1 MVRKTL
7 FTFTQFREQPCSHDT
22 NTPSRFS
29 EVGEPY
35 RIFQDQG
42 RGLVA
47 IASQMPHLGYPGH
60 WLFPDASPSA
70 HRLSIYNQ
78 RDGTMLGCIPTKHPI
93 NDVCFSPDGK
103 NVVIAT
109 GTYDGGWCF
118 EGFLLRFFYHA
129 GRVEQ
134 LLGQCRKVSACR
146 YESDGSITALVRPE
160 NEEEFAEEGLDAW
173 SIVQCVKIGSAQD
186 QWSAESPERPRKDAR
201 MVGLPPSV
209 PSDHGFHNVI
219 LNPTTDHRR
228 SWQQEAT
235 RWLEEVRAEYYT
247 GIWNLRWMNREAFDS
262 LGNGLA
268 IDVSWANQRE
278 RKSLILAPTGQTP
291 QSVDCGTSD
300 RLGPI
305 GFPLGLDAHYFLKR
319 EGEQIVNNDDYR
331 LWRIESRVG
340 KSCLRRWDDSGRDF
354 CPVVSVA
361 YSKTKM
367 LGAGPV
373 WNRRDHQNLG
383 CLAELLDIES
393 GHSSWSVK
401 LSCSP
406 TCIGL
411 SDDQQTGLVGLVD
424 GRICFFDLATGRT
437 IGETVLPNQSAMSVP
452 ICLSVRED
460 KIRVGTHDGKVL
472 LARINI

>member
-1 MVRKTL
+1 VARKTL
-7 FTFTQFREQPCSHDT
+7 FTFAQLREQPCSHDT

-109 GTYDGGWCF
+109 GSYDGGWCF

-146 YESDGSITALVRPE
+146 YESDGSITALRRPE

-186 QWSAESPERPRKDAR
+186 QWSAKLPERPRKDAR

-247 GIWNLRWMNREAFDS
+247 GIWNLRWMNREAFALVAHGVALEQRSILSGVLHRLETPENGAELINHPFLGLLSHVQFAGQYGGTIDSRSELWQWRHDGHPTKIQFEKPYAFSFDS

-305 GFPLGLDAHYFLKR
+305 AFPHGLDAHYFLKR
-319 EGEQIVNNDDYR
+319 EGEQIFNNNDDYR
-331 LWRIESRVG
+331 L
-340 KSCLRRWDDSGRDF
+340 
-354 CPVVSVA
+354 
-361 YSKTKM
+361 
-367 LGAGPV
+367 
-373 WNRRDHQNLG
+373 
-383 CLAELLDIES
+383 
-393 GHSSWSVK
+393 
-401 LSCSP
+401 
-406 TCIGL
+406 
-411 SDDQQTGLVGLVD
+411 
-424 GRICFFDLATGRT
+424 
-437 IGETVLPNQSAMSVP
+437 
-452 ICLSVRED
+452 
-460 KIRVGTHDGKVL
+460 
-472 LARINI
+472 